1 MERAGGQRGRGPAP
15 PELECDRDV
24 DFYVLYM
31 KTAKEASIPHQRFYG
46 IFRDL
51 VGYPQNTQ
59 LKGMAAQETDTV
71 V

>member
-1 MERAGGQRGRGPAP
+1 MERAGGQRGRGLAP
-15 PELECDRDV
+15 PELQCDQDV
-24 DFYVLYM
+24 DFNVLYM
-31 KTAKEASIPHQRFYG
+31 KTTKEASIPHQRFYG